1 MTISPDR
8 TTPTGSPLVLLT
20 YPIGLLKPITPL
32 ALASTL
38 EAMTARE
45 AAPPMW
51 KGRMV
56 SCVPGSP
63 IDWAAITPPASPQVI
78 NPPPPPGSAEVDQP
92 APAQVTAI
100 AFGAQAVA
108 GLAGQR
114 GAHLDFIDARRF
126 QFFDQVFIEHHADR
140 HQHHAVFRVQHFF
153 GSGAPE
159 DPVTQR
165 FDHFAA

>member
-1 MTISPDR
+1 MTISPER
-8 TTPTGSPLVLLT
+8 AITTSSPLVLLT
-20 YPIGLLKPITPL
+20 YRIVLLKPITPL
-32 ALASTL
+32 DLASTL

-51 KGRMV
+51 KVRMV

-63 IDWAAITPPASPQVI
+63 IDWAAITPTASPRVVSPPRAPAPPKHFGHPPH
-78 NPPPPPGSAEVDQP
+78 PPPP
-92 APAQVTAI
+92 
-100 AFGAQAVA
+100 
-108 GLAGQR
+108 
-114 GAHLDFIDARRF
+114 RRF